1 MTDALTTTAA
11 FLAAWLASCVALTQV
26 MRWAT
31 SDEAVQVIEQVAS
44 MTR

>member
-11 FLAAWLASCVALTQV
+11 ILAAWLASCVALMQV

-31 SDEAVQVIEQVAS
+31 SPEAVAVIDRL
-44 MTR
+44 TR